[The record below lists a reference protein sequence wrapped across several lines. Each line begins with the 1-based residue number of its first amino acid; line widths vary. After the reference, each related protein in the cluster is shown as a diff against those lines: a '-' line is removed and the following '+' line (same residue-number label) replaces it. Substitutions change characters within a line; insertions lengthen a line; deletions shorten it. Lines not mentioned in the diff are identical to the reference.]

1 MLKCIK
7 EVSKLLKTKKAY
19 AKINLTLDLTGVL
32 PNGYHP
38 IFTLMQTVSL
48 CDEVA
53 VEINDSGVIEIESDN
68 RNMPLDMS
76 NTAYKAAALF
86 LEKTAD
92 TSTGVKIRIDK
103 KIPSEAGLAGGSA
116 DAAAVLNL
124 LNEHFSYP
132 LSEKEL
138 LGIALKVGADVPFC
152 VKGKTQ
158 LCQNI
163 GEVMTELPAVSAFVV
178 IAKPEE
184 GVSTKEAFARFD
196 ESENISHPNNDN
208 FLFYAARGEYKKALE
223 NAFNIFE
230 LLTPVAQGEYIKEI
244 MKKHGAYYAS
254 MSGSGS
260 AFFGLFD
267 SIEDAQKCEKELRD
281 NVYFTCVCETLNKCN

>member
-1 MLKCIK
+1 M
-7 EVSKLLKTKKAY
+7 LKTKKAY

-48 CDEVA
+48 CDEIG
-53 VEINDSGVIEIESDN
+53 VEISDSGLIEIESDEKN
-68 RNMPLDMS
+68 IPLDMS
-76 NTAYKAAALF
+76 NTAYKAAKLF
-86 LEKTAD
+86 LEATDK
-92 TSTGVKIRIDK
+92 SGTGVKIRIEK
-103 KIPSEAGLAGGSA
+103 NIPSQAGLAGGSA
-116 DAAAVLNL
+116 DAAAVLTL
-124 LNEHFSYP
+124 LNEHFSFP

-163 GEVMTELPAVSAFVV
+163 GEVMSELPAFSAFVV

-184 GVSTKEAFARFD
+184 GVSTKDAFARFD
-196 ESENISHPNNDN
+196 KSENIVHPDNNS
-208 FLFYAARGEYKKALE
+208 FLFYASRGEYKKALE

-230 LLTPVAQGEYIKEI
+230 NLSEVKQGEYIKET

-260 AFFGLFD
+260 AYFGLFD
-267 SIEDAQKCEKELRD
+267 TFEAAEKCEKVLKEK
-281 NVYFTCVCETLNKCN
+281 VFFTCVCETVNSLHV

>member
-1 MLKCIK
+1 M
-7 EVSKLLKTKKAY
+7 LKTKKAY

-48 CDEVA
+48 CDEIGL
-53 VEINDSGVIEIESDN
+53 EITDSGVIEIEAEDKN
-68 RNMPLDMS
+68 IPLDMS

-86 LEKTAD
+86 LEKIGK
-92 TSTGVKIRIDK
+92 SNTGVKIYIDK
-103 KIPSEAGLAGGSA
+103 KIPSQAGLAGGSA
-116 DAAAVLNL
+116 DAAAVLSL
-124 LNEHFSYP
+124 LNEHFSFP
-132 LSEKEL
+132 LSEKAL
-138 LGIALKVGADVPFC
+138 LAIALKVGADVPFC

-163 GEVMTELPAVSAFVV
+163 GEVMSELPAFSAFVV

-196 ESENISHPNNDN
+196 TSESIRHPDNNS
-208 FLFYAARGEYKKALE
+208 FLFYASIGEYKKALE

-230 LLTPVAQGEYIKEI
+230 QLSEVKQGEYIKET

-267 SIEDAQKCEKELRD
+267 TKEDAEKCERELRE
-281 NVYFTCVCETLNKCN
+281 NVYFTCVCETVN

>member
-1 MLKCIK
+1 M
-7 EVSKLLKTKKAY
+7 LKTKKAY

-48 CDEVA
+48 SDEVA
-53 VEINDSGVIEIESDN
+53 VEINDSGVIAIESDDK
-68 RNMPLDMS
+68 NMPLDMS

-86 LEKTAD
+86 LEKTGKED
-92 TSTGVKIRIDK
+92 TGVKIRIDK
-103 KIPSEAGLAGGSA
+103 NIPSEAGLAGGSA
-116 DAAAVLNL
+116 DAAAVLSL
-124 LNEHFSYP
+124 LNGHFSYP
-132 LSEKEL
+132 LTEKEL

-163 GEVMTELPAVSAFVV
+163 GEVMSELPSFSSYVV

-184 GVSTKEAFARFD
+184 GVSTKQAFARFD
-196 ESENISHPNNDN
+196 KSENIAHPNNDN

-230 LLTPVAQGEYIKEI
+230 LLTPVKQGEYIKEA
-244 MKKHGAYYAS
+244 MRKHGAYYAS

-267 SIEDAQKCEKELRD
+267 SRQDAEACEKELRD
-281 NVYFTCVCETLNKCN
+281 KVYFTCVCETVN

>member
-1 MLKCIK
+1 M
-7 EVSKLLKTKKAY
+7 LKTKKAY

-48 CDEVA
+48 CDEIG
-53 VEINDSGVIEIESDN
+53 VEITGTGVIEIESEEKN
-68 RNMPLDMS
+68 IPLDMS

-86 LEKTAD
+86 LEKIGKSD
-92 TSTGVKIRIDK
+92 VGVKIYIDK
-103 KIPSEAGLAGGSA
+103 NIPSQAGLAGGSA

-124 LNEHFSYP
+124 LNEHFSFP

-138 LGIALKVGADVPFC
+138 LALALKVGADVPFC

-163 GEVMTELPAVSAFVV
+163 GEVMSELPAFSAFVV

-196 ESENISHPNNDN
+196 KSENISHPDNDN

-230 LLTPVAQGEYIKEI
+230 LLSVVEQGEYIKET
-244 MKKHGAYYAS
+244 MKKYGAYYAS

-267 SIEDAQKCEKELRD
+267 SYEDAQKCEKALSD
-281 NVYFTCVCETLNKCN
+281 KVYFTCVCETVN

>member
-7 EVSKLLKTKKAY
+7 EVRKLLKTKKAY

-48 CDEVA
+48 CDEVQ
-53 VEINDSGVIEIESDN
+53 VEINDSAVIEIESDAE
-68 RNMPLDMS
+68 NMPLDMS

-86 LEKTAD
+86 LEKIGKSA
-92 TSTGVKIRIDK
+92 TGVKISIIK
-103 KIPSEAGLAGGSA
+103 NIPSEAGLAGGSA

-132 LSEKEL
+132 LTEKEL
-138 LGIALKVGADVPFC
+138 LEIALKVGADVPFC

-163 GEVMTELPAVSAFVV
+163 GEVMSELPSFSAFVV
-178 IAKPEE
+178 IAKPRE

-196 ESENISHPNNDN
+196 KSENIAHPDNDN

-230 LLTPVAQGEYIKEI
+230 LLTPVSQGEYIKET
-244 MKKHGAYYAS
+244 MRNHGAYYAS

-267 SIEDAQKCEKELRD
+267 SKEDAEKCEEALRD
-281 NVYFTCVCETLNKCN
+281 NVYFTCVCETVN

>member
-1 MLKCIK
+1 M
-7 EVSKLLKTKKAY
+7 LKTKKAY

-48 CDEVA
+48 CDEIGI
-53 VEINDSGVIEIESDN
+53 EITDSGVIEIEAEDKN
-68 RNMPLDMS
+68 IPLDMS

-86 LEKTAD
+86 LEKIGKSD
-92 TSTGVKIRIDK
+92 TGVKIYMDK
-103 KIPSEAGLAGGSA
+103 KIPSQAGLAGGSA
-116 DAAAVLNL
+116 DAAAVLTL
-124 LNEHFSYP
+124 LNEHFSFP

-138 LGIALKVGADVPFC
+138 LSIALKVGADVPFC

-163 GEVMTELPAVSAFVV
+163 GEVMSELPAISAFVV

-196 ESENISHPNNDN
+196 TSENIRHPDNNG
-208 FLFYAARGEYKKALE
+208 FLFYASRGEYKKALE

-230 LLTPVAQGEYIKEI
+230 QLSDVKQGEYIKET
-244 MKKHGAYYAS
+244 MKKHSAFYAS

-267 SIEDAQKCEKELRD
+267 SREAAEKCERELRE
-281 NVYFTCVCETLNKCN
+281 NVYFTCVCETVN

>member
-1 MLKCIK
+1 M
-7 EVSKLLKTKKAY
+7 LKTKKAY

-48 CDEVA
+48 CDEIGVD
-53 VEINDSGVIEIESDN
+53 ITDTGVIEIESDAG
-68 RNMPLDMS
+68 NMPLDMS

-86 LEKTAD
+86 LEKIGKD
-92 TSTGVKIRIDK
+92 TTGVKIYIDK

-116 DAAAVLNL
+116 DAAAVLTL

-138 LGIALKVGADVPFC
+138 LEIALKVGADVPFC

-163 GEVMTELPAVSAFVV
+163 GEVMSELPAFWAFVV
-178 IAKPEE
+178 IAKPRE

-196 ESENISHPNNDN
+196 KTENISHPNNDN

-230 LLTPVAQGEYIKEI
+230 LLSEVKQGEYIKET
-244 MKKHGAYYAS
+244 MKSCGAYYTS

-267 SIEDAQKCEKELRD
+267 SMEDAEKCEKELSE
-281 NVYFTCVCETLNKCN
+281 NVYFTCVCETVN

>member
-1 MLKCIK
+1 MF
-7 EVSKLLKTKKAY
+7 KTKKAY

-48 CDEVA
+48 CDRVA
-53 VEINDSGVIEIESDN
+53 VEINDSGIIEIESDDK
-68 RNMPLDMS
+68 NMPLDMS

-86 LEKTAD
+86 LEKISKSA
-92 TSTGVKIRIDK
+92 TGVKIRIDK
-103 KIPSEAGLAGGSA
+103 NIPSQAGLAGGSA
-116 DAAAVLNL
+116 DAAAVLTL

-163 GEVMTELPAVSAFVV
+163 GEVMSELPAFSAFVV

-184 GVSTKEAFARFD
+184 GVSTKDAFSRFD
-196 ESENISHPNNDN
+196 TSENIVHPNNDN

-230 LLTPVAQGEYIKEI
+230 ELSDVKQGEYIKET

-267 SIEDAQKCEKELRD
+267 SREAAEKCEKELRA
-281 NVYFTCVCETLNKCN
+281 NVYFTCVCETVN

>member
-1 MLKCIK
+1 M
-7 EVSKLLKTKKAY
+7 LKTKKAY

-48 CDEVA
+48 CDEIGI
-53 VEINDSGVIEIESDN
+53 EITDSGVIEIEAEDKN
-68 RNMPLDMS
+68 IPLDMS

-86 LEKTAD
+86 LEKIGKSD
-92 TSTGVKIRIDK
+92 TGVKIYMDK
-103 KIPSEAGLAGGSA
+103 KIPSQAGLAGGSA
-116 DAAAVLNL
+116 DAAAVLTL
-124 LNEHFSYP
+124 LNEHFSSP

-138 LGIALKVGADVPFC
+138 LSIALKVGADVPFC

-163 GEVMTELPAVSAFVV
+163 GEVMSELPAISAFVV

-196 ESENISHPNNDN
+196 TSENIRHPDNNS
-208 FLFYAARGEYKKALE
+208 FLFYASRGEYKKALE

-230 LLTPVAQGEYIKEI
+230 QLSEVKQGEYIKET
-244 MKKHGAYYAS
+244 MKKHSAFYAS

-267 SIEDAQKCEKELRD
+267 SREAAEKCERELRE
-281 NVYFTCVCETLNKCN
+281 NVYFTCVCETVN